1 MILIFNISSY
11 ICKKSAQNII
21 KHLLWYLI
29 CSYIALDSELI
40 FLKDLSAWIFLSIH
54 FFKTFFW
61 LCRVGHHQEWTPEW
75 WIKLW
80 QIVGAHIFV
89 MYHISHTP
97 LGFQIMIQIPTQIQT
112 QIEEGHICHEKLYI
126 SYLQLTARHSNDK
139 PSIILNIVNTC
150 IYISHILS
158 NSFFSDNVE
167 WSSDRAVNCK
177 QVSPI
182 PNN

>member
-54 FFKTFFW
+54 FLKTFFW

-80 QIVGAHIFV
+80 QIVRAHIFV

-97 LGFQIMIQIPTQIQT
+97 LGFQIMIQIPIEIQT
-112 QIEEGHICHEKLYI
+112 KIEEGHICHEKLYI

-139 PSIILNIVNTC
+139 PILQYCPKYSEHMHLYFSYLIKF
-150 IYISHILS
+150 L
-158 NSFFSDNVE
+158 FF
-167 WSSDRAVNCK
+167 R
-177 QVSPI
+177 
-182 PNN
+182 